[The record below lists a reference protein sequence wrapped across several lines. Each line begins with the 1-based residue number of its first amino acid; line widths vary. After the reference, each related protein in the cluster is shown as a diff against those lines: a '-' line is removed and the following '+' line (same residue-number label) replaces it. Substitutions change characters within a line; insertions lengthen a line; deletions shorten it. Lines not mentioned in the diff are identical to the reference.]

1 MARKTTST
9 TKAKPRR
16 VAKVKS
22 TVAEST
28 PAPSVKQRKSIFSTG
43 TLIAILLLIALIEL
57 TVYLKNKKEN
67 AIIADATPIS
77 APVAIFKAEDG
88 VISSIEIKPADGDIV
103 KVARNAENVWAVEM
117 PIAAEADQD
126 WAEAAAAQISA
137 LQVISPIDDGKS
149 PSIFGLDN
157 PAFIITIEF
166 QSGEKRTLEVG
177 DATPSNSGYYVR
189 LDKDKIMIADLSGIS
204 SLLQLA
210 AFPPYLNTPTPTALP
225 PTPTPVPPTSVP
237 PTEASETSTP
247 AP

>member
-22 TVAEST
+22 TVAESA
-28 PAPSVKQRKSIFSTG
+28 PAPVVRKRKTNFRAG
-43 TLIAILLLIALIEL
+43 TLITILLLIGLLEL

-67 AIIADATPIS
+67 AIIADATPVS
-77 APVAIFKAEDG
+77 GPTYIFNAEDG
-88 VISSIEIKPADGDIV
+88 IASSIEIKPADSEAI
-103 KVARNAENVWAVEM
+103 KVARNAENVWTVEM
-117 PIAAEADQD
+117 PIAAEADQG

-157 PAFIITIEF
+157 PAYIITVGF
-166 QSGEKRTLEVG
+166 GSDKKHTLEVG

-189 LDKDKIMIADLSGIS
+189 LDKGKIMIADLSGIS

-225 PTPTPVPPTSVP
+225 ATLTPVP